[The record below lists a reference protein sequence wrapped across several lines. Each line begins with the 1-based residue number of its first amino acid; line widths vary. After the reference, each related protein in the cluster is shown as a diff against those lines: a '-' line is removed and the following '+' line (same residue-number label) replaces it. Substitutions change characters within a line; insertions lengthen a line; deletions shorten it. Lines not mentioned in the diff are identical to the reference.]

1 MSLLNKENNSIHF
14 QNFKYFDNFIQNCLD
29 KFKFVNPRKEFYDVT
44 GKDANLIISHKSTI
58 PDLVI
63 WNKTFNKNLCFQDGD
78 IEKENPFPRYQF
90 YLRIK
95 GNKKD
100 KKKNEDKNNNI
111 QKIKKLNKIK
121 KDSYKEN
128 GDLNNKNNQLK
139 KQNNQTKE
147 IGINGN
153 IKDEEK
159 INDFFYREKTED
171 NSNNKINESKQ
182 NKTNFNIKEESNN
195 KININLLFSNDEENN
210 NQEVKKTKKKKKEKK
225 KKIQNS
231 NEKNPQNILY
241 NPNLTSLDRNNP
253 NQFNLYYQL
262 QQKNL
267 FNLVNNYCSRKG
279 WVIITK
285 EGSILNQFTS
295 FELFQFLSEQ
305 NKYYS
310 NIKKITITDH
320 DNHNMFDGEYI
331 YFILI
336 YTLPIIIQNRQSQIF
351 QAQYLKKQ
359 KKRKN
364 QIIDNNMY
372 SPFYNNEYQKMQMQ
386 LQNNNNNTNNNGFNG
401 NNNPIYII

>member
-1 MSLLNKENNSIHF
+1 MSSLNKEKKTEENNSLRF

-78 IEKENPFPRYQF
+78 IDQENPFPRYQF

-182 NKTNFNIKEESNN
+182 NKTNFNIKS
-195 KININLLFSNDEENN
+195 KS
-210 NQEVKKTKKKKKEKK
+210 
-225 KKIQNS
+225 IQF
-231 NEKNPQNILY
+231 ILS
-241 NPNLTSLDRNNP
+241 TT
-253 NQFNLYYQL
+253 
-262 QQKNL
+262 
-267 FNLVNNYCSRKG
+267 
-279 WVIITK
+279 TK
-285 EGSILNQFTS
+285 EFIQFS
-295 FELFQFLSEQ
+295 
-305 NKYYS
+305 K
-310 NIKKITITDH
+310 
-320 DNHNMFDGEYI
+320 
-331 YFILI
+331 
-336 YTLPIIIQNRQSQIF
+336 
-351 QAQYLKKQ
+351 
-359 KKRKN
+359 
-364 QIIDNNMY
+364 
-372 SPFYNNEYQKMQMQ
+372 
-386 LQNNNNNTNNNGFNG
+386 
-401 NNNPIYII
+401 